1 MFDRLVED
9 FCQFDDFCRVF
20 CPRWEARLLT
30 EVTGAKPRVGC
41 IFRLERRGG
50 V

>member
-1 MFDRLVED
+1 MSIRRNLSAD
-9 FCQFDDFCRVF
+9 F
-20 CPRWEARLLT
+20 
-30 EVTGAKPRVGC
+30 VTGAKPRVGC